1 MNAPVSA
8 PGTAPRFVLT
18 TLLVAAAAFAAGCG
32 SGGSPA
38 GTGGGSGAG
47 TGGSTGGGSGGT
59 GSGTGGSTGGTGA
72 TGTGGTGATGTGGTG
87 ATDTGGT
94 AGSGRGGAG
103 GGGRAGASGRGGAGG
118 AASGTGGSGR
128 GGTGGAGGSVGTG
141 GGGGAATGGAGGS
154 TISCTGR
161 TAVAGETNQTIQVG
175 GTSRT
180 YILHIPA
187 SYNGKSPVPL
197 VLDFHP
203 LGGTG
208 SGEKSL
214 SGFAALSDSQ
224 GFVIAWPNGIDN
236 AWNIGPCCTNSRTV
250 DDLGFAKGMVAA
262 IEGSACIDPK
272 HVYSTGFSMGGGMSH
287 YLACNAA
294 DVFAAVTPSS
304 FDLLIDSEE
313 PCSPSRPIS
322 ELSFRGTADTEVPF
336 NGGPGPSGKIDFLG
350 AAGTF
355 MKWSMLDGCTGSP
368 TTSGME
374 QLYTQ
379 CSAGVEVGLY
389 TIQGGGHAP
398 GPADTAWAFLK
409 SKSLP

>member
-8 PGTAPRFVLT
+8 PGAAPRLFLI
-18 TLLVAAAAFAAGCG
+18 TLLVAAAVFAASC
-32 SGGSPA
+32 
-38 GTGGGSGAG
+38 GSGAG
-47 TGGSTGGGSGGT
+47 TEGSTGGRGGT
-59 GSGTGGSTGGTGA
+59 GPGAGGATGGTNA
-72 TGTGGTGATGTGGTG
+72 TGTGGMSATGTGGANATG
-87 ATDTGGT
+87 TGGANAT
-94 AGSGRGGAG
+94 GTGGAAG
-103 GGGRAGASGRGGAGG
+103 GGGRRESADVRRAAGG
-118 AASGTGGSGR
+118 
-128 GGTGGAGGSVGTG
+128 GGAGGSAGKG
-141 GGGGAATGGAGGS
+141 GGGGTATGGAGGS

-175 GTSRT
+175 TTSRT
-180 YILHIPA
+180 YILHIPS
-187 SYNGKSPVPL
+187 SYSGKSPLPL

-214 SGFAALSDSQ
+214 SGFAALSDSE
-224 GFVIAWPNGIDN
+224 GFIIAWPNGIDN

-294 DVFAAVTPSS
+294 DIFAAVTPSS
-304 FDLLIDSEE
+304 FDLLVDSEE

-322 ELSFRGTADTEVPF
+322 ELSFRGTADTEVPY

-350 AAGTF
+350 AVGTF

>member
-1 MNAPVSA
+1 MNAPASA
-8 PGTAPRFVLT
+8 PAAAPRFFLI
-18 TLLVAAAAFAAGCG
+18 TLLTAAAAFAASCG
-32 SGGSPA
+32 SGGGSPT
-38 GTGGGSGAG
+38 GTGGEGGGAGSGP
-47 TGGSTGGGSGGT
+47 GS
-59 GSGTGGSTGGTGA
+59 GGSTGGTAGTGA
-72 TGTGGTGATGTGGTG
+72 ATGGVGGSGLGSGGGTGGTNTT
-87 ATDTGGT
+87 
-94 AGSGRGGAG
+94 GSGGVGGSG
-103 GGGRAGASGRGGAGG
+103 SGGRAGAGGGLGGRAGAGGRGSGGAGGSTGKGGGGGTSTGGAGG
-118 AASGTGGSGR
+118 A
-128 GGTGGAGGSVGTG
+128 
-141 GGGGAATGGAGGS
+141 

-161 TAVAGETNQTIQVG
+161 TAVAGETTQTIQVG
-175 GTSRT
+175 STSRT
-180 YILHIPA
+180 YILHVPS
-187 SYNGKSPVPL
+187 SYSGKSPVPL

-214 SGFAALSDSQ
+214 SGFAALSDSN
-224 GFVIAWPNGIDN
+224 GFIIAWPNGIDN

-262 IEGSACIDPK
+262 IEASACIDPK

-294 DVFAAVTPSS
+294 DIFAAVTPSS

-313 PCSPSRPIS
+313 PCTPSRPIS
-322 ELSFRGTADTEVPF
+322 ELSFRGTADTEVPY
-336 NGGPGPSGKIDFLG
+336 NGGPGPSGKVNFLG
-350 AAGTF
+350 AVGTF
-355 MKWSMLDGCTGSP
+355 MKWSMLDGCTGVP

-389 TIQGGGHAP
+389 TLQGGGHAP

>member
-1 MNAPVSA
+1 MNAPTSA
-8 PGTAPRFVLT
+8 PAAAPRFALV
-18 TLLVAAAAFAAGCG
+18 TLLAAAAFAASCG
-32 SGGSPA
+32 SGGGSA
-38 GTGGGSGAG
+38 TGTGGAGGSAGAQPGTGGSTGGSGAG
-47 TGGSTGGGSGGT
+47 TGGSGAGTGGAGP
-59 GSGTGGSTGGTGA
+59 GTGGSGAGTGGGTGGTNG
-72 TGTGGTGATGTGGTG
+72 TGTGGVGGSGPGGAAGRGGG
-87 ATDTGGT
+87 PG
-94 AGSGRGGAG
+94 GRGGAG
-103 GGGRAGASGRGGAGG
+103 GG
-118 AASGTGGSGR
+118 
-128 GGTGGAGGSVGTG
+128 
-141 GGGGAATGGAGGS
+141 ATGGAGGS

-180 YILHIPA
+180 YILHIPTG
-187 SYNGKSPVPL
+187 YTGKSPVPL

-214 SGFAALSDSQ
+214 SGFAALSDSN
-224 GFVIAWPNGIDN
+224 GFIIAWPNGIDN

-262 IEGSACIDPK
+262 IEASACIDPK

-294 DVFAAVTPSS
+294 DIFAAVTPSS
-304 FDLLIDSEE
+304 FDLLVDSEE

-322 ELSFRGTADTEVPF
+322 ELSFRGTADTEVPY
-336 NGGPGPSGKIDFLG
+336 NGGPGPSGKVDFLG
-350 AAGTF
+350 AVGTF

>member
-1 MNAPVSA
+1 MNAPASA
-8 PGTAPRFVLT
+8 PATAPRFACI
-18 TLLVAAAAFAAGCG
+18 TLLIAAVAFAASCG
-32 SGGSPA
+32 SGGGSPT
-38 GTGGGSGAG
+38 GTGGD
-47 TGGSTGGGSGGT
+47 GGSAGSHP
-59 GSGTGGSTGGTGA
+59 GTGGSTGGTGA
-72 TGTGGTGATGTGGTG
+72 GTGGTGAGTGGTG
-87 ATDTGGT
+87 AGTGGT
-94 AGSGRGGAG
+94 GAGTGGSGAGTGGTRAGTGGGTGGTNIGTGGVGGSGSGGGGAG
-103 GGGRAGASGRGGAGG
+103 GGGHA
-118 AASGTGGSGR
+118 
-128 GGTGGAGGSVGTG
+128 GAGGSGSG
-141 GGGGAATGGAGGS
+141 GSGGS

-180 YILHIPA
+180 YILHIPTGY
-187 SYNGKSPVPL
+187 SGKSPVPL

-214 SGFAALSDSQ
+214 SGFAALSDSN
-224 GFVIAWPNGIDN
+224 GFIIAWPNGIDN

-262 IEGSACIDPK
+262 IEASACVDPK

-294 DVFAAVTPSS
+294 DIFAAVTPSS
-304 FDLLIDSEE
+304 FDLLVDSEE

-322 ELSFRGTADTEVPF
+322 ELSFRGTADTEVPY
-336 NGGPGPSGKIDFLG
+336 NGGPGPSGKVDFLG
-350 AAGTF
+350 AVGTF

-374 QLYTQ
+374 QLYAQ

>member
-1 MNAPVSA
+1 MRPA
-8 PGTAPRFVLT
+8 R
-18 TLLVAAAAFAAGCG
+18 
-32 SGGSPA
+32 A
-38 GTGGGSGAG
+38 GTGGTS
-47 TGGSTGGGSGGT
+47 
-59 GSGTGGSTGGTGA
+59 A
-72 TGTGGTGATGTGGTG
+72 TGTGGTNATGTGGANATG
-87 ATDTGGT
+87 TGG
-94 AGSGRGGAG
+94 AAG
-103 GGGRAGASGRGGAGG
+103 GGGGVGGRAGVTGGGGSGGAS
-118 AASGTGGSGR
+118 SGTGGSGH
-128 GGTGGAGGSVGTG
+128 GGAAGGAGGSAGKG
-141 GGGGAATGGAGGS
+141 GGGGTATGGAGGA

-161 TAVAGETNQTIQVG
+161 TAAAGETNQTIQVG

-180 YILHIPA
+180 YILHIPS

-214 SGFAALSDSQ
+214 SGFAALSDSN
-224 GFVIAWPNGIDN
+224 GFIIAWPNGIDN

-294 DVFAAVTPSS
+294 DIFAAVTPSS
-304 FDLLIDSEE
+304 FDLLVDSEE

-322 ELSFRGTADTEVPF
+322 ELSFRGTADTEVPY

-350 AAGTF
+350 AVGTF

>member
-8 PGTAPRFVLT
+8 PGAAPRLFLI
-18 TLLVAAAAFAAGCG
+18 TLLVAAAVVAASC
-32 SGGSPA
+32 
-38 GTGGGSGAG
+38 GSGAG
-47 TGGSTGGGSGGT
+47 TEGSTGGRGGT
-59 GSGTGGSTGGTGA
+59 GPGAGGATGGTNA
-72 TGTGGTGATGTGGTG
+72 TGTGGMSATGTGGANATG
-87 ATDTGGT
+87 TGGANT
-94 AGSGRGGAG
+94 TGTGGAAG
-103 GGGRAGASGRGGAGG
+103 GGGGVGGRAGAAGG
-118 AASGTGGSGR
+118 
-128 GGTGGAGGSVGTG
+128 GGAGGSAGKG
-141 GGGGAATGGAGGS
+141 GGGGTATGGAGGS

-175 GTSRT
+175 TTSRT
-180 YILHIPA
+180 YILHIPS
-187 SYNGKSPVPL
+187 SYSGKSPLPL

-214 SGFAALSDSQ
+214 SGFAALSDSE
-224 GFVIAWPNGIDN
+224 GFIIAWPNGIDN

-294 DVFAAVTPSS
+294 DIFAAVTPSS
-304 FDLLIDSEE
+304 FDLLVDSEE

-322 ELSFRGTADTEVPF
+322 ELSFRGTADTEVPY

-350 AAGTF
+350 AVGTF

>member
-1 MNAPVSA
+1 MNAPTSA
-8 PGTAPRFVLT
+8 PAAAPRFALV
-18 TLLVAAAAFAAGCG
+18 TLLAAAAFAASCG
-32 SGGSPA
+32 SGGGSA
-38 GTGGGSGAG
+38 TGTGGAGGSAGAQPGTGGSTGGSGAG
-47 TGGSTGGGSGGT
+47 TGGSGAGTGGG
-59 GSGTGGSTGGTGA
+59 TGGTNG
-72 TGTGGTGATGTGGTG
+72 TGTGGVGGSGPGGAAGRGGG
-87 ATDTGGT
+87 PG
-94 AGSGRGGAG
+94 GRGGAG
-103 GGGRAGASGRGGAGG
+103 GG
-118 AASGTGGSGR
+118 
-128 GGTGGAGGSVGTG
+128 
-141 GGGGAATGGAGGS
+141 ATGGAGGS

-180 YILHIPA
+180 YILHIPTG
-187 SYNGKSPVPL
+187 YTGKSPVPL

-214 SGFAALSDSQ
+214 SGFAALSDSN
-224 GFVIAWPNGIDN
+224 GFIIAWPNGIDN

-262 IEGSACIDPK
+262 IEASACIDPK

-294 DVFAAVTPSS
+294 DIFAAVTPSS
-304 FDLLIDSEE
+304 FDLLVDSEE

-322 ELSFRGTADTEVPF
+322 ELSFRGTADTEVPY
-336 NGGPGPSGKIDFLG
+336 NGGPGPSGKVDFLG
-350 AAGTF
+350 AVGTF